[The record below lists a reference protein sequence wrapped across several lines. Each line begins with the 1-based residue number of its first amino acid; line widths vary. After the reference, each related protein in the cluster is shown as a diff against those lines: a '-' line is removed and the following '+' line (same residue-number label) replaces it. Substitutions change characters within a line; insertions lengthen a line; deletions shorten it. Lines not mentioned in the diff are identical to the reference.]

1 VSAIYVDQLKP
12 WEETTDDRKRLVANI
27 VALGASNEERS
38 LAERRLVRV
47 GEGEVCHIV
56 ERLGENAHRYAKLE
70 GCARFASHEVSQE
83 ELANWKVLCV
93 RLHKLIGLSLTL
105 RLRPLDMLHAFCVL
119 WEVARQG
126 RIDWCIVHGYDVGAA
141 VWVPESHGHDCLCS
155 HRVSYERRILQ
166 LVLLEEGFYV
176 FGECG
181 VVVDLIVRGFAVV
194 SCIDGIY
201 GPLEDARKCTG
212 SVVLVTIQKKG
223 LRGESY
229 FPTPWLFLLL
239 PNNPCTIT
247 IGSPS
252 ALPESS

>member
-1 VSAIYVDQLKP
+1 
-12 WEETTDDRKRLVANI
+12 
-27 VALGASNEERS
+27 
-38 LAERRLVRV
+38 
-47 GEGEVCHIV
+47 
-56 ERLGENAHRYAKLE
+56 
-70 GCARFASHEVSQE
+70 
-83 ELANWKVLCV
+83 
-93 RLHKLIGLSLTL
+93 
-105 RLRPLDMLHAFCVL
+105 
-119 WEVARQG
+119 
-126 RIDWCIVHGYDVGAA
+126 
-141 VWVPESHGHDCLCS
+141 
-155 HRVSYERRILQ
+155 VSYERRILQ